1 MKVLGIAVTGVVMVL
16 LTISAGYADV
26 VMCFGDSITKGYKAT
41 PYPSNLQ
48 ILLDPT
54 GATTQVGNAGKGGE
68 STVQGVAR
76 FASSLEQFHPTYV
89 VIMEGANDVE
99 IGISPE
105 TTSFNLGNMAQ
116 QAVSAGSVPI
126 MSTITPNSNPG
137 YVPENYNPSIIQT
150 ASGGNVTL
158 VDTYSNVVADWSSIS
173 FDGVHPNNEG
183 SSMIAAGF
191 ASQIASMQTSAS
203 SGGGGG
209 GGCFI
214 ATAAFGTVLE
224 PQVVLLKKFRDLQLL
239 TNRPGRTFVELYYTY
254 SPPVANYIRQHEVVR
269 FLVRVALLPLL
280 AAAYFLVELSFVQ
293 QLLTLALL
301 LGSIILLW
309 RRFHGKSPL
318 TTAS

>member
-1 MKVLGIAVTGVVMVL
+1 MKVLGIAVTGVLMVL
-16 LTISAGYADV
+16 LTISVSYAEV

-54 GATTQVGNAGKGGE
+54 AATTQVANAGVGGE

-76 FASSLEQFHPTYV
+76 FGSALQQYLPTYV
-89 VIMEGANDVE
+89 IIMEGANDVE
-99 IGISPE
+99 IGFSPE

-116 QAVSAGSVPI
+116 QAASAGSIPI
-126 MSTITPNSNPG
+126 MSTITPNSDPG

-150 ASGGNVTL
+150 ATAGSVTL
-158 VDTYSNVVADWSSIS
+158 VDTYTSVASDWSNIS

-191 ASQIASMQTSAS
+191 ASQIASMQSAAS
-203 SGGGGG
+203 DGGGGG

-214 ATAAFGTVLE
+214 ATAAFGTVLQ

-239 TNRPGRTFVELYYTY
+239 TNRPGRAFVELYYTY
-254 SPPVANYIRQHEVVR
+254 SPPVANYIRQHEAVR
-269 FLVRVALLPLL
+269 FLVRVALIPLL
-280 AAAYFLVELSFVQ
+280 AAAYFLVELSVVQ
-293 QLLTLALL
+293 QLLTLLLL
-301 LGSIILLW
+301 LGSVTLVW
-309 RRFHGKSPL
+309 RRYQGKSSL
-318 TTAS
+318 AAS